1 MMVYIN
7 YKIYQLTYHFT
18 FFEIFANIIIVIL
31 NKYITYFI

>member
-7 YKIYQLTYHFT
+7 YKIYQLTYQ
-18 FFEIFANIIIVIL
+18 NIIIVIL